1 VSSYIF
7 LLAYGTVAVE
17 QLLRHPWLRVTQI
30 SIAVLLLA
38 GAVILS
44 PIFCPLMPPGQ
55 LKQHIARLGIKIEIE
70 EGKRGE
76 PIPQWL
82 ADRIGWEEMAAEVA
96 KVYHNLPGT
105 EQRNCV
111 IVTDDY
117 GPAGAME
124 IYAEKYD
131 LPPVYGTHN
140 SFHSWGPPSDNVKT
154 YIGVSIDAEGAQK
167 LFESM
172 EVAATIYCSDCT
184 RPQREVEILVLRNPL
199 VSVEKMWPEFRE
211 YH

>member
-1 VSSYIF
+1 V
-7 LLAYGTVAVE
+7 
-17 QLLRHPWLRVTQI
+17 
-30 SIAVLLLA
+30 AVLLLA

-44 PIFCPLMPPGQ
+44 PIFCPLMTPGR
-55 LKQHIARLGIKIEIE
+55 LKQHIAMLGIKIEIE

-76 PIPQWL
+76 PVPQWL
-82 ADRIGWEEMAAEVA
+82 ADRIGWEEMAAEVS
-96 KVYHNLPGT
+96 KVYHNLP
-105 EQRNCV
+105 EEERQNCI

-140 SFHSWGPPSDNVKT
+140 SFHSWGPPSDSVKT
-154 YIGVSIDAEGAQK
+154 YIGVSIDADGARE

-172 EVAATIYCSDCT
+172 EEAALYRCPDCT
-184 RPQREVEILVLRNPL
+184 RPQREVPIYVMRNPV
-199 VSVEKMWPEFRE
+199 VSVEQMWPEFKE